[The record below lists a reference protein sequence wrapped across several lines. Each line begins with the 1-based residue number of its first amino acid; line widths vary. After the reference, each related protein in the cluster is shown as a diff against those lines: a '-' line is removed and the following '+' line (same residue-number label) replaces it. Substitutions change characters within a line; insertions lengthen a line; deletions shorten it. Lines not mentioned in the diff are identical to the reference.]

1 MSGNPFDDLTLAE
14 VDELTTVCLGGLS
27 FEDASPI
34 NVAGAVMFMTER
46 RTYSALTWEEFRT
59 NTKMGAIKEFSD
71 RMNADA
77 ENPTNGVTT

>member
-14 VDELTTVCLGGLS
+14 VEELTDVCLGGKS

-34 NVAGAVMFMTER
+34 AVAGAVMFMTER
-46 RTYSALTWEEFRT
+46 RTYPAMTWEQFRNET
-59 NTKMGAIKEFSD
+59 RMGAIKEFSD
-71 RMNADA
+71 RMNAES